1 MNYLSRDFN
10 YEYIISKVKLNW
22 ADIEYG
28 VENKYISSDIA
39 IDHAMRELAEC
50 EYYSQDLVDLASLS
64 NGEIVYPYLGELSKG
79 SKKLNDNIVIKEKWM
94 YLILDW
100 VYNNRN
106 KYSDSLGIVEE
117 IYSDFDYPDLISNFV
132 RYMPSNEA
140 DLGSVQLNEARL
152 LGIWYEYLD
161 EQYKRFS
168 DIG

>member
-1 MNYLSRDFN
+1 MNYLSKDFN

-22 ADIEYG
+22 EDIEYG
-28 VENKYISSDIA
+28 IENEYISSDIA
-39 IDHAMRELAEC
+39 IDHAMHELAEC
-50 EYYSQDLVDLASLS
+50 EDYSQDLLDLASLS
-64 NGEIVYPYLGELSKG
+64 KGEIVYPYLRELSKG

-117 IYSDFDYPDLISNFV
+117 IYSDFDYPELISNFV

-140 DLGSVQLNEARL
+140 DLGSVELNEGRL
-152 LGIWYEYLD
+152 IEIWHEYLD